1 VVMNKKSLLMAG
13 RSARTL
19 TLAALAVVSLSACTQ
34 QKLQQTQAELDT
46 ANACLINQEQQGK
59 LLIQQ
64 QGTLIEQLQKVQLKL
79 DVQQTMLAERPQVI
93 QMAQPKVACPPP
105 PPTKNAGAEQLLTDK
120 QIVGLREQALIA
132 GLNVVMQARIS
143 TNVAYSV
150 IDARNIQMFERN
162 SEEWVRFTIYNP
174 DTKEPHVLERKRLR
188 FQTVQTSTSPNADR
202 RPVVEIRFTIG
213 KLSQRGEFVLADR
226 SDSEFPILI
235 GRNLLRDVMLVD
247 VSGNNLA
254 PLQRTDETAAVK
266 N

>member
-1 VVMNKKSLLMAG
+1 MNKKSLLMTG
-13 RSARTL
+13 RCTRTL
-19 TLAALAVVSLSACTQ
+19 TLAAMAVLSLSACTQ
-34 QKLQQTQAELDT
+34 QQLQQTQAELAV
-46 ANACLINQEQQGK
+46 ANSCVVAQQEQAQT
-59 LLIQQ
+59 LAAQQ
-64 QGTLIEQLQKVQLKL
+64 AKMIEQLQKVQLSL

-93 QMAQPKVACPPP
+93 QMTQPKVDCPPP
-105 PPTKNAGAEQLLTDK
+105 LPAQSISSNAQLLTDK

-226 SDSEFPILI
+226 SDAEFPILI

-254 PLQRTDETAAVK
+254 PLQRTDDPAALK
-266 N
+266 K